1 MRHFIVLLQFK
12 VPFETL
18 GEAVPRHRAFLQEGY
33 ERGLLLMSGPQNP
46 KTGGVVVARAAS
58 LEALQGFFE
67 GDPYKAERLA
77 EHVFIEF
84 TPVKWQTSVAEW
96 IL

>member
-1 MRHFIVLLQFK
+1 
-12 VPFETL
+12 
-18 GEAVPRHRAFLQEGY
+18 
-33 ERGLLLMSGPQNP
+33 
-46 KTGGVVVARAAS
+46 VVARAAS
-58 LEALQGFFE
+58 VEALRDFFE